1 MIIKTAV
8 VEILAEK
15 ALLNTTDVKLDFS
28 IQDLG
33 LDSLGIVEAIFS
45 LEERFN
51 IDIDLNFNNMES
63 SDFDISSVNQII
75 KSVEKIVKK
84 KNGRS

>member
-8 VEILAEK
+8 AEILAEK

>member
-51 IDIDLNFNNMES
+51 IDIDLNFNNVES